1 MIADM
6 ISKEKLSP
14 IVTELFM
21 RRRKLN
27 IYIAVITQSCFQAP
41 TNVLLNCKHFF
52 IMKVPNKREL
62 QQIAFNH
69 SSDIG
74 FEDFMNLYTNVLQNQ
89 IHS

>member
-1 MIADM
+1 MIADT

-14 IVTELFM
+14 IVTELLM
-21 RRRKLN
+21 RGRKSN
-27 IYIAVITQSCFQAP
+27 VYIVAITQSCFQAP
-41 TNVLLNCKHFF
+41 TNALLNCKKFF

-62 QQIAFNH
+62 EQIAFNH
-69 SSDIG
+69 LSDIG